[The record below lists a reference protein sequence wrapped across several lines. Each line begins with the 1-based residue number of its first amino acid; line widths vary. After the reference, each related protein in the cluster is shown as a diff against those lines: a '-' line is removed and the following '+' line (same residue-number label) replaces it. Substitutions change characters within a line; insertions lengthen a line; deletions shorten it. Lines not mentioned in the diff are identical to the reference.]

1 MILMARFKSTL
12 KSNVKTLILATNL
25 LILFSCK
32 EVYFESPQP
41 TLGENLSGFP
51 KEIQGNFT
59 NNQFNEILTKTDS
72 SAFLMAISA
81 MEKLFDID
89 TLSRKSSLNEIELKV
104 SNNDIE
110 IKLKD
115 RNNTTYF
122 SSSAALSNNLV
133 VKKIDNY
140 LVINKKFII
149 IKTDYNKTTDVYT
162 ETEMTRWQP
171 LILKKESNSWQGF
184 YVQSPWDKKS
194 QKSHEEK
201 SVIESIDLHDLK
213 IITKKKS
220 NHLLTFNGESF
231 SFEPFTE
238 SVYSKKRKQKEKS
251 AYIKTYNKTSRKEAH
266 EIKYC
271 KKLYQWLYDKY
282 LRDSEL
288 GYKIEIGEVYSTLEV
303 ETDSI
308 LLINETDSIIPNEEF
323 DFEPDF
329 EPLFNNQY
337 FILREFSRNSLP
349 DLCNFHNIIPK
360 ELALDIIQK
369 NLIYNKKQDTDY
381 GFYWENANFDLNYF
395 ESKIKPHIDL
405 NNVTHNTPMAEDC
418 GCGMGLFTRSDYR
431 TGKRNYNQEI
441 KK

>member
-41 TLGENLSGFP
+41 ILGENLSGFP

-59 NNQFNEILTKTDS
+59 NNQFNKILTKTDS

-140 LVINKKFII
+140 LVINKKFVI
-149 IKTDYNKTTDVYT
+149 IKTDYNETTDVYT
-162 ETEMTRWQP
+162 ETEMSRWQP

-201 SVIESIDLHDLK
+201 SVIESIDLQDLK

-220 NHLLTFNGESF
+220 NHLLTFNGDSF

-251 AYIKTYNKTSRKEAH
+251 IYNKTSRKEAH
-266 EIKYC
+266 KIKYC
-271 KKLYQWLYDKY
+271 VKLYKWLYDK
-282 LRDSEL
+282 R
-288 GYKIEIGEVYSTLEV
+288 IGENVGYQILIGESFLNPNDSTYHTDFGSGLKPLINNRFYILKEFTLNS
-303 ETDSI
+303 ETD
-308 LLINETDSIIPNEEF
+308 
-323 DFEPDF
+323 
-329 EPLFNNQY
+329 
-337 FILREFSRNSLP
+337 
-349 DLCNFHNIIPK
+349 LCSFYNIIPPTIAQEIKQRKIIYSWLEEDQFYSQQAQFDTIFFK
-360 ELALDIIQK
+360 EKIAPFLLNPDM
-369 NLIYNKKQDTDY
+369 IYNSV
-381 GFYWENANFDLNYF
+381 
-395 ESKIKPHIDL
+395 ES
-405 NNVTHNTPMAEDC
+405 EDC
-418 GCGMGLFTRSDYR
+418 GCGMGPFTRRDYR
-431 TGKRNYNQEI
+431 NGKRNYYREI